1 MTQDRAH
8 DARRDAAPQ
17 DADPAGEREGAA
29 DAKPGASD
37 AAPPVAPSEASSEG
51 STGGVA
57 AADAREE
64 TDACDAREGTDAA
77 DPLAGP
83 PPSRTVQRPA
93 RFDGRA
99 WWRVTRRGLADLVRQ
114 NYTLIAAGTA
124 FYSALALAPALAALG
139 ALYGFFA
146 DPAAMADH
154 LDIVEELAPPA
165 AYRLIADQVAVLE
178 TAGRSTLG
186 WTSFGAA
193 AFAVWTSRAGV
204 RTLMMGVSTAYRQEE
219 GRGVVMTQI
228 ATILLTCLFIVLAVI
243 ALALVVAAPPAI
255 ALLPFGDL
263 TQWLASLARWP
274 IVLGVVMLGLGALY
288 RFGPSRRLART
299 EWVSPGTVAAL
310 ALWLAGSIAFSLY
323 VTNVAAYSE
332 TYGALGA
339 VAGLL
344 IWFWL
349 SAFSALVGAVL
360 NAQLELETA
369 ADTTIGPDRPM
380 GARRAF
386 VADNLAD

>member
-1 MTQDRAH
+1 
-8 DARRDAAPQ
+8 
-17 DADPAGEREGAA
+17 
-29 DAKPGASD
+29 
-37 AAPPVAPSEASSEG
+37 
-51 STGGVA
+51 
-57 AADAREE
+57 
-64 TDACDAREGTDAA
+64 
-77 DPLAGP
+77 
-83 PPSRTVQRPA
+83 
-93 RFDGRA
+93 
-99 WWRVTRRGLADLVRQ
+99 VTRRGLADLVRQ

-349 SAFSALVGAVL
+349 SAFAALFGAVL